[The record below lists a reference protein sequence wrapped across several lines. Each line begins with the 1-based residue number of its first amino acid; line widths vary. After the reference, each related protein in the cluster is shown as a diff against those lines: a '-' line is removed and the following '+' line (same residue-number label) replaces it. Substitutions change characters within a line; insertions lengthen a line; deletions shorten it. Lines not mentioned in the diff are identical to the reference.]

1 MRKFR
6 NAALAGATAVALTFG
21 ATSVANATLSSEIG
35 AAWNA
40 DQPVNGRDVFGS
52 TTLEVGE
59 QGTLEDGTEYTF
71 PEWAGNMRAITYA
84 GIAIASLAAIAAP
97 VYNFIAYNN
106 ILPLPKF

>member
-35 AAWNA
+35 SQTEANQ
-40 DQPVNGRDVFGS
+40 DVTGTDVFGS
-52 TTLEVGE
+52 SALPSD
-59 QGTLEDGTEYTF
+59 QL
-71 PEWAGNMRAITYA
+71 PEWAAIARGLTYA
-84 GIAIASLAAIAAP
+84 GVAAGIFTLVVAP
-97 VYNFIAYNN
+97 AYNFLAYNN